1 MSEKILTSLGDI
13 YDRHTSFS
21 LEKPAG
27 TQGLPEI
34 GDNGHADRRLFRKL
48 RALVLSDEFGEFYTP
63 PNFSEMS
70 YSHAEQEYV
79 RKVNAERIAQ
89 GTYYIEK
96 CAPMVTIAVLRK
108 ALLQFFDKSVFS
120 CTKKTTRIRFS
131 AFDANGDKY
140 DFVFDLQSRRHF
152 SRYDMSI
159 EYNGSMFFHHTF
171 TPDPDGSAE
180 AGLQCFIENV
190 EYDLK
195 IFDTVIIPFIER
207 ERAVELELFANGG
220 TIVHKGKRAPS
231 ACTADSTEE
240 VSHICE
246 LIGRWFPLSRDMGEE
261 AAANMIIS
269 MISALDDVNI
279 PNRYGTTL
287 LYAATFAETNI
298 MPVLKFIL
306 DRKEINVNLGNGGPF
321 DNYNKGDTPL
331 HIAVERGEETVKL
344 LLDHGADP
352 NLVNAQGETPL
363 VGASIGIDPAV
374 VRLLVARGADPYI
387 ANDLGDNAFDIFVG
401 FPRIIEELKKADDL
415 AK

>member
-1 MSEKILTSLGDI
+1 
-13 YDRHTSFS
+13 
-21 LEKPAG
+21 
-27 TQGLPEI
+27 
-34 GDNGHADRRLFRKL
+34 
-48 RALVLSDEFGEFYTP
+48 
-63 PNFSEMS
+63 
-70 YSHAEQEYV
+70 
-79 RKVNAERIAQ
+79 
-89 GTYYIEK
+89 
-96 CAPMVTIAVLRK
+96 
-108 ALLQFFDKSVFS
+108 
-120 CTKKTTRIRFS
+120 
-131 AFDANGDKY
+131 
-140 DFVFDLQSRRHF
+140 
-152 SRYDMSI
+152 
-159 EYNGSMFFHHTF
+159 
-171 TPDPDGSAE
+171 
-180 AGLQCFIENV
+180 
-190 EYDLK
+190 
-195 IFDTVIIPFIER
+195 
-207 ERAVELELFANGG
+207 
-220 TIVHKGKRAPS
+220 
-231 ACTADSTEE
+231 
-240 VSHICE
+240 
-246 LIGRWFPLSRDMGEE
+246 
-261 AAANMIIS
+261 MIIS

-287 LYAATFAETNI
+287 LYAAIFAATN